1 MKHNYQVQVA
11 NHGLEAIEYL
21 ETTNWWRG
29 NETGKQLDVVLMDL
43 EMPVMDGV
51 SCARKIRELQREG
64 TITHHIP
71 LIAVTANARKEQIE
85 STMEAGMVRSSALS
99 SKELANQAQDDV
111 MTKPF
116 EISQLLRKIERLK
129 TLRT

>member
-21 ETTNWWRG
+21 ETTNRWRG
-29 NETGKQLDVVLMDL
+29 NETGKQVDVVLMDL

-64 TITHHIP
+64 TITQHIP

-85 STMEAGMVRSSALS
+85 STMEAGMVRPSGLS
-99 SKELANQAQDDV
+99 GKELANQAQDDV

-116 EISQLLRKIERLK
+116 EISQLLPKIERLK